1 MVNPTIVEAQ
11 IFSSIV
17 FGLTTPTEA
26 AAVGAL
32 GGFLAQVTAI
42 GALVAAFFAAFLPA
56 AFFASAF
63 LATVSSSFVEPMSQR
78 DCRWH
83 RESCF
88 RQFRR
93 STESIPLLATVS
105 GGL

>member
-1 MVNPTIVEAQ
+1 MASY
-11 IFSSIV
+11 F
-17 FGLTTPTEA
+17 F
-26 AAVGAL
+26 
-32 GGFLAQVTAI
+32 FLA
-42 GALVAAFFAAFLPA
+42 AAFFAAFLPA
-56 AFFASAF
+56 AFFAAAF
-63 LATVSSSFVEPMSQR
+63 LATVGSSFVEPMSQR